1 MNMPGASSLIWFVAI
16 VALIPFALRM
26 LKRTPMGGMAAHG
39 AMRVVT
45 VLPLSPQ
52 QRLITVE
59 VGRGDERRWLVL
71 GVTAHGITTLH
82 TMPLQEEPGGGH
94 PAAPAFAPWLERLRQ
109 HKGPLGGS

>member
-1 MNMPGASSLIWFVAI
+1 MNMPGVSSLIWFAAV

-39 AMRVVT
+39 AMRVVA
-45 VLPLSPQ
+45 VLPLSTQ
-52 QRLITVE
+52 QRLVTLE

-82 TMPLQEEPGGGH
+82 TMPPQEDHTTGDS
-94 PAAPAFAPWLERLRQ
+94 AAPTFAPWLERLRQ
-109 HKGPLGGS
+109 NKGPQGGR